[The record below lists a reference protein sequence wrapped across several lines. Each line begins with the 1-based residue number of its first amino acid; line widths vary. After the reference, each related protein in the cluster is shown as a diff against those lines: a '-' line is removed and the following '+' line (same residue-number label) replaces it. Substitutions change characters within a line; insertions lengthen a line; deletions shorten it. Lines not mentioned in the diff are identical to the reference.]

1 MVKDGSV
8 VGPTTPKTGNVAA
21 AKKRSLALLKG
32 ALKGSKK
39 GWSAQT
45 KKKRKGNGTS
55 TPKRSETEDSKGASP
70 AGSGGTFLPA
80 LDYLVPNVLTVHER
94 PAYFR
99 NTQKGEAQNS

>member
-45 KKKRKGNGTS
+45 KKKRKGKEEKKKKKMKFGLSSSLLPVDRDIN
-55 TPKRSETEDSKGASP
+55 
-70 AGSGGTFLPA
+70 TFLEKFP
-80 LDYLVPNVLTVHER
+80 VE
-94 PAYFR
+94 
-99 NTQKGEAQNS
+99 